1 MMAGTATTTREFD
14 KSLGSLAGIFTFLDE
29 VLPGTSMDDR
39 GRFVVHLA
47 VEELFTNMVKYNAGA
62 SRQVEVRIAVA
73 EDRVRIDLVDPD
85 TDPFDPTQIP
95 QIDPAAAITERRRG
109 GLGLHLVRRMAD
121 GLDYQYRDRKMTVS
135 VTQYLE

>member
-1 MMAGTATTTREFD
+1 MPRTATTTRAFD
-14 KSLGSLAGIFTFLDE
+14 KRFGSLAEIFSFLDE
-29 VLPGTSMDDR
+29 ALPDTLLDDR
-39 GRFVVHLA
+39 GRFVLQLA

-62 SRQVEVRIAVA
+62 SRQVEVRIAVG

-95 QIDPAAAITERRRG
+95 QTDTTAPITERRRG
-109 GLGLHLVRRMAD
+109 GLGLHLIRTMAD
-121 GLDYQYRDRKMTVS
+121 GLDYDYRDRKMTVS